1 MMSAVLQRPMFR
13 KNGSPSIGERSANL
27 RSLIED
33 IEDVKNLSP
42 NIVGPPTI
50 MDQERLGIR
59 TKIGKSL
66 RDELMQP
73 FEEFAGK
80 YVKNTKTGKFE
91 PMSGG
96 TEGMSV
102 VRESEEAPVDTVI
115 VIDRR
120 EGSETFGMPISVPR
134 NMDTYEMVKRG
145 FFEEITREILDRAEG
160 SPMEGEKSDAVG
172 IADGLDKETPKAD
185 PNKDGVA
192 KVSPQQYVELMNQVR
207 GDEVSMEGRIQE
219 LAGVVGEKDAQD
231 TPLSVLA
238 LVQPVFELQEK
249 QGGLAAAPG
258 AQQMMQQAPMMMKEG
273 GIVHRQFGSDPL
285 GERSQNLF
293 SALGESNIFNP
304 EALPVL
310 EALADVYNVRA
321 EPFDTQAARQQYEQ
335 QLINKDDLRG
345 QAALAAA
352 PEFLRLG
359 AAALTPGAT
368 LADIFTQ
375 AATGIAR
382 FGTEQGKKLQNLKN
396 KALQLALADKSADTK
411 TKNAFI
417 GAITGPLLEDVL
429 KTQKESD
436 LEDVTLETKVA
447 ELAGIK
453 TKNLLDELEVT
464 FKNVELGYADE
475 KQMLDLQTKRAELD
489 KNLIL
494 LNSLEDREDAEIQK
508 IITDTN
514 LAIAQI
520 DGAELSNE
528 AQRISNEFIRDR
540 ENADLQNKILTNTG
554 LNLNNLSTQLD
565 LDAKPEMIKAQ
576 LEKIT
581 LENEKLFAEVDMMD
595 DFNAQKYKEN
605 ELKIQELESKLD
617 GSLVDPE
624 TIRVRDSFTK
634 NFNNESAVKDAKK
647 LTFHYD
653 SLSQAILQEGLTAKK
668 VAELTGGGPVTP
680 QLEALVRDNPSG
692 ASDLVIM
699 FNFMKMLDP
708 DSVVREGEQI
718 ILTKQAN
725 PLARRFNA
733 YIKEITGKGFLS
745 AAGRAEILTETEKIM
760 RNAYNKVLETKDAYT
775 EIGKINFPDLYKKGQ
790 LDTFL
795 PVTGFETYLKDVE
808 NNVYPDIP
816 DWMKS
821 F

>member
-1 MMSAVLQRPMFR
+1 
-13 KNGSPSIGERSANL
+13 
-27 RSLIED
+27 
-33 IEDVKNLSP
+33 
-42 NIVGPPTI
+42 
-50 MDQERLGIR
+50 
-59 TKIGKSL
+59 
-66 RDELMQP
+66 
-73 FEEFAGK
+73 
-80 YVKNTKTGKFE
+80 
-91 PMSGG
+91 
-96 TEGMSV
+96 
-102 VRESEEAPVDTVI
+102 
-115 VIDRR
+115 
-120 EGSETFGMPISVPR
+120 
-134 NMDTYEMVKRG
+134 
-145 FFEEITREILDRAEG
+145 
-160 SPMEGEKSDAVG
+160 
-172 IADGLDKETPKAD
+172 
-185 PNKDGVA
+185 
-192 KVSPQQYVELMNQVR
+192 
-207 GDEVSMEGRIQE
+207 
-219 LAGVVGEKDAQD
+219 
-231 TPLSVLA
+231 
-238 LVQPVFELQEK
+238 PVFELQEK

-359 AAALTPGAT
+359 ATALTPGAT

-725 PLARRFNA
+725 PLARRF
-733 YIKEITGKGFLS
+733 
-745 AAGRAEILTETEKIM
+745 
-760 RNAYNKVLETKDAYT
+760 
-775 EIGKINFPDLYKKGQ
+775 
-790 LDTFL
+790 
-795 PVTGFETYLKDVE
+795 
-808 NNVYPDIP
+808 
-816 DWMKS
+816 
-821 F
+821 